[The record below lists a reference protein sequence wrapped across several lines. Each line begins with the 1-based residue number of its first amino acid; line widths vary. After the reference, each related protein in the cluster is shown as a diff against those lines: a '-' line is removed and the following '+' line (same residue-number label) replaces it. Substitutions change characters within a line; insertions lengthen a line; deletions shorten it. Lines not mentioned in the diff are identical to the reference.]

1 MALFDSQRTA
11 LVLIDL
17 QGANL
22 DQPHFPVSS
31 VDVVSRSAEL
41 VDRARAAGSLVVHVR
56 TSFLPD
62 ESDSLQPLRI
72 EKMRPIRPHRRE
84 GWDTIVETVAPVP
97 NEPVIVKR
105 SWNAF
110 HGSDLDLQLRRHGC
124 DTIVIAG
131 MSTHFGVEGTAR
143 AAYEHYYNIVF
154 AEGAMSSNSEDN
166 HDFAVREIF
175 PQLGVVRPLEDVLNA
190 FGPEGRL

>member
-1 MALFDSQRTA
+1 MALFDSKQTA

-22 DQPHFPVSS
+22 SSPHLPVSS
-31 VDVVSRSAEL
+31 ADVISRSAQL
-41 VDRARAAGSLVVHVR
+41 LYAAREAGSLVIHVR

-72 EKMRPIRPHRRE
+72 ERLRPARPERSE
-84 GWDTIVETVAPVP
+84 GWDRIVDDAAPLQ

-131 MSTHFGVEGTAR
+131 MSTNFGVEGTAR
-143 AAYEHYYNIVF
+143 AAYEHYYNVVF
-154 AEGAMSSNSEDN
+154 VEGAMSSNSKEN
-166 HDFAVREIF
+166 HDFAIREIF
-175 PQLGVVRPLEDVLNA
+175 PQLGIVRPLEEVLIS
-190 FGPEGRL
+190 FHCESRM